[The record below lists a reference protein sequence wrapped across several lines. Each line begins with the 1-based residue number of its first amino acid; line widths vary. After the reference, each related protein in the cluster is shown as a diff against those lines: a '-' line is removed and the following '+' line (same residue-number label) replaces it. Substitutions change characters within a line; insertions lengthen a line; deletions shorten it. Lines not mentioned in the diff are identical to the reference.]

1 MKKGT
6 NPMNYLM
13 LDTETTNDIECPLC
27 YDVGFSVINDE
38 GKTLEKHSYVV
49 ADIFLDKDLMDVAYF
64 KDKIPTYWEDIKAG
78 KRMLRRFATVRA
90 IVRDV
95 MAQYNINTVIAH
107 NMRFDYCSTN
117 TTQRYLTCSKWRYF
131 FPYGTKFVCT
141 LKMARATFNKDEK
154 YIAFCE
160 ENNFVTKHGKP
171 QLTAEVIYRYL
182 TNNVE
187 FVESHTGLEDVEIE
201 TEIFF
206 ACVQANP
213 TVDGLLW

>member
-1 MKKGT
+1 
-6 NPMNYLM
+6 MNYLM
-13 LDTETTNDIECPLC
+13 IDTETTNDIECPLC
-27 YDVGFSVINDE
+27 YDVGFSVINNE
-38 GKTLEKHSYVV
+38 GKTLERHSYVV
-49 ADIFLDKDLMDVAYF
+49 ADIFLDKELMEVAYF
-64 KDKIPTYWEDIKAG
+64 KDKIPTYWEDIKTG
-78 KRMLRRFATVRA
+78 KRMLRKWRTIRA

-107 NMRFDYCSTN
+107 NIRFDYCSTA
-117 TTQRYLTCSKWRYF
+117 TTQRYLTSSKWRYF

-141 LKMARATFNKDEK
+141 LKMARATYSKDDN
-154 YIAFCE
+154 YIEFCKA
-160 ENNFVTKHGKP
+160 NNFVTKQGKP

-206 ACVQANP
+206 ACIQANP